1 MCQSTAYVVKG
12 EHEEKLMED
21 IAAII
26 PEGGHLRLIDLFGQ
40 EMVVKGSIRRINLLE
55 HKILLTEEH

>member
-1 MCQSTAYVVKG
+1 MCQSTAYVVRG

-26 PEGGHLRLIDLFGQ
+26 PEDGRLRLVDLFGQ
-40 EMVVKGSIRRINLLE
+40 EMIVKGSIRRINLLE
-55 HKILLTEEH
+55 HKILLTEE